1 MQQQRMSI
9 ATPFRRFFFM
19 IALFFLAAGAHAQV
33 DGGMEERV
41 RKQTDNLY
49 TELPLRDS
57 AQYQEVYDINL
68 KYASKMQEAV
78 QQAGSKMAK
87 LKAAKSVQADKDA
100 AMKKVLSAE
109 QYKKY
114 KAIMEERKD
123 KAKTEWRNR
132 KG

>member
-1 MQQQRMSI
+1 MQQQRIMVP
-9 ATPFRRFFFM
+9 TLLRRLF
-19 IALFFLAAGAHAQV
+19 ILAALFFLAAGAHAQTEA
-33 DGGMEERV
+33 GLEERV

-68 KYASKMQEAV
+68 KYAGKMQEAV

-87 LKAAKSVQADKDA
+87 LKAARSVQADKDA

-114 KAIMEERKD
+114 KDIMEERKD
-123 KAKTEWRNR
+123 KARTEWRNR

>member
-1 MQQQRMSI
+1 MQQQRMII

-19 IALFFLAAGAHAQV
+19 IALFFLAAGAHAQA

-49 TELPLRDS
+49 TELPLRDI

-68 KYASKMQEAV
+68 KYAGKMQEAV

-123 KAKTEWRNR
+123 KAKAEWRNR

>member
-1 MQQQRMSI
+1 MQQQRMII

-19 IALFFLAAGAHAQV
+19 IALFFLAAGAHAQA
-33 DGGMEERV
+33 DAGMEERV

-68 KYASKMQEAV
+68 KYAGKMQEAV

-123 KAKTEWRNR
+123 KAKAEWRNR

>member
-1 MQQQRMSI
+1 MQHQTILSSSL
-9 ATPFRRFFFM
+9 RRLFVLA
-19 IALFFLAAGAHAQV
+19 ALFLLTKGAYAQSEAGI
-33 DGGMEERV
+33 EERV
-41 RKQTDNLY
+41 RQQTDNLY
-49 TELPLRDS
+49 TEIPLRDS
-57 AQYQEVYDINL
+57 AQYKEVYDINL
-68 KYASKMQEAV
+68 KYAGKMQEAV

-87 LKAAKSVQADKDA
+87 LKAAKSVQAEKDG
-100 AMKKVLSAE
+100 AMKKVLSSD

>member
-1 MQQQRMSI
+1 MQQRMITS
-9 ATPFRRFFFM
+9 TLLRRFFFM
-19 IALFFLAAGAHAQV
+19 IALCLLAAGADAQV
-33 DGGMEERV
+33 EGGMEERV

-68 KYASKMQEAV
+68 KYAGKMQEAV

-87 LKAAKSVQADKDA
+87 LKAAKSVQSDKDA

-123 KAKTEWRNR
+123 KAKSEWRNR

>member
-1 MQQQRMSI
+1 MQQQRMII

-19 IALFFLAAGAHAQV
+19 IALFFLAAGAHAQA

-68 KYASKMQEAV
+68 KYAGKMQEAV

-109 QYKKY
+109 Q
-114 KAIMEERKD
+114 
-123 KAKTEWRNR
+123 
-132 KG
+132 